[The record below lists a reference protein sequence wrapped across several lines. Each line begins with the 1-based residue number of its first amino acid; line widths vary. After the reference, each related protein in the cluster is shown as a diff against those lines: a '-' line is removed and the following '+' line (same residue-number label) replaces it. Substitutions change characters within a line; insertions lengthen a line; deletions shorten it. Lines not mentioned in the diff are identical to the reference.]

1 MASILQADVFVSSV
15 QFSDTSIELT
25 FLENREQSEDVA
37 IMRSMMLSLEKNT
50 RLQEAFMDLQ
60 EILVGIT
67 DEGYFSLRNDG
78 SSGTIRE
85 QMIQRRLN
93 AEAEAGADSEPEP
106 EEPEP
111 ERKKIVRGL
120 L

>member
-25 FLENREQSEDVA
+25 FLENREQSEEVA
-37 IMRSMMLSLEKNT
+37 IMRSMMLSVEKNT

-60 EILVGIT
+60 EILVGGT

-85 QMIQRRLN
+85 QMIKRRLD
-93 AEAEAGADSEPEP
+93 AAGGAEGAEPEAE

-111 ERKKIVRGL
+111 VPKKVVRGL

>member
-50 RLQEAFMDLQ
+50 RLQQAFLDLQ
-60 EILVGIT
+60 EILVAVT

-85 QMIQRRLN
+85 QMIKRRRD
-93 AEAEAGADSEPEP
+93 AEHGVEPEPVEPEP
-106 EEPEP
+106 EP
-111 ERKKIVRGL
+111 KKIVRGL